1 MSYRKRESWYTN
13 EQRKERHERKK
24 RVQGKEK
31 KKKKKKKFFFF
42 LKWEMKSLAKLSA
55 GRMKFLE
62 GTYDKRRYIYFFLL
76 SFLLAKAT
84 ECY

>member
-31 KKKKKKKFFFF
+31 KKKKEEIFFFF
-42 LKWEMKSLAKLSA
+42 KVGNE
-55 GRMKFLE
+55 KFGE
-62 GTYDKRRYIYFFLL
+62 TFCGKNEI
-76 SFLLAKAT
+76 SGGNI
-84 ECY
+84 

>member
-1 MSYRKRESWYTN
+1 MN
-13 EQRKERHERKK
+13 KEKK
-24 RVQGKEK
+24 DMKEKKECRGK
-31 KKKKKKKFFFF
+31 KKKKKKKRRNFFFF
-42 LKWEMKSLAKLSA
+42 FKWEMKSLAKLSA

-62 GTYDKRRYIYFFLL
+62 GTYDKRRYIYIFLL